1 MRLFKMFL
9 GILLLPMCAAM
20 TLTALHLARALALP
34 AGSAAGTPTIAFC
47 VGYALWLMVFVLLP
61 QPIRTYVLG
70 HELTH
75 ALWALLMGA
84 RVSGLRVGKSG
95 GQVRTSK
102 SNWAIV
108 LAPYF
113 FPFYAMLFIG
123 LFFLV
128 NVFWSMADYG
138 WVLFFL
144 VGLGWSFHVTFTLM
158 TLLTVSQPDV
168 QSQGVVFSVVVIYLM
183 NLLFIV
189 ITAGLLSREA
199 RLAALAAQFWN
210 DCGVCYGWT
219 LDKLALFWHS
229 AASWLLPNHR
239 SN

>member
-1 MRLFKMFL
+1 MRLLKLF
-9 GILLLPMCAAM
+9 IAVVLLPMCAAI
-20 TLTALHLARALALP
+20 TLSALHLAQVLTQFPGRW
-34 AGSAAGTPTIAFC
+34 SATPNTAFC
-47 VGYALWLMVFVLLP
+47 VGYGLWLLVFVLLP
-61 QPIRTYVLG
+61 KPVRTYVLG

-123 LFFLV
+123 LFFLI
-128 NVFWSMADYG
+128 NTFWSLADYG

-144 VGLGWSFHVTFTLM
+144 IGLGWSFHVTFTLM

-168 QSQGVVFSVVVIYLM
+168 RSQGVLFSVVVIYLM

-189 ITAGLLSREA
+189 VTAALLSSEVRLTEA
-199 RLAALAAQFWN
+199 AGGFWN
-210 DCGVCYGWT
+210 NSLICYGWT
-219 LDKLALFWHS
+219 LDKLVLFWHS
-229 AASWLLPNHR
+229 AASWLLPKHR
-239 SN
+239 